1 MKSKNS
7 GWKVVLIVIAII
19 IAVGLMAVLG
29 VQSYMNR
36 AISMEEQV
44 TTAKSDV
51 NVQEKRR
58 VDLLGNLVD
67 CVKNYDKHE
76 YDTLKAIVDGRSSD
90 DDKAAEIKTSIKAV
104 SEAYPE
110 LKSNENYKQLM
121 NELAAEG
128 DAIIMISS
136 DMEEV
141 LGMSDR
147 IVVFHE
153 GTVSGEINKNEFS
166 QNNVMMLAS
175 GVKEEA

>member
-1 MKSKNS
+1 
-7 GWKVVLIVIAII
+7 
-19 IAVGLMAVLG
+19 
-29 VQSYMNR
+29 
-36 AISMEEQV
+36 
-44 TTAKSDV
+44 
-51 NVQEKRR
+51 
-58 VDLLGNLVD
+58 
-67 CVKNYDKHE
+67 
-76 YDTLKAIVDGRSSD
+76 
-90 DDKAAEIKTSIKAV
+90 
-104 SEAYPE
+104 
-110 LKSNENYKQLM
+110 M